1 MGVFG
6 RVDDFQRQLDR
17 VASLLDMDDE
27 ESLAEMVRGEWCD
40 PGVTLVSRRWPG
52 VGHRGMVES
61 WRCVR
66 WFCSLPVPVQCMA
79 HGAPKHQLP
88 SIL

>member
-40 PGVTLVSRRWPG
+40 PGV
-52 VGHRGMVES
+52 
-61 WRCVR
+61 
-66 WFCSLPVPVQCMA
+66 
-79 HGAPKHQLP
+79 
-88 SIL
+88 